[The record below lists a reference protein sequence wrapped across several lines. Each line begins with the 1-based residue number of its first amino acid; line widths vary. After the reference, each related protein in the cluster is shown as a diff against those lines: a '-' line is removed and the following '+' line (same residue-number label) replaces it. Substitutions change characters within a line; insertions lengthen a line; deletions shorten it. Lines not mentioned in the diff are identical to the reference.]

1 MIKAIRIYITLALV
15 IIATCLSPT
24 ANTQT
29 PSSGIGIV
37 IMHGKGGSPAKH
49 VADLASSLEEK
60 GLVKA
65 QRLHRAH
72 LAGPGKEFAFYQIT
86 LEGLNVVHSYA
97 LLKAKLGRV
106 D

>member
-1 MIKAIRIYITLALV
+1 MKRSNLEMEIDILRALSRTKSLRV
-15 IIATCLSPT
+15 THIMYR
-24 ANTQT
+24 ANVNFT
-29 PSSGIGIV
+29 IL
-37 IMHGKGGSPAKH
+37 KDK
-49 VADLASSLEEK
+49 LSSLEEK

-86 LEGLNVVHSYA
+86 VEGLNVVHSYA
-97 LLKAKLGRV
+97 LLTAKLGRV

>member
-1 MIKAIRIYITLALV
+1 MKRSNLEMEIDILRALSRTKSLRV
-15 IIATCLSPT
+15 TH
-24 ANTQT
+24 
-29 PSSGIGIV
+29 
-37 IMHGKGGSPAKH
+37 IM
-49 VADLASSLEEK
+49 
-60 GLVKA
+60 A